1 METSGLF
8 SLFRGALAAVT
19 RWSPFVPLLFTKQA
33 HKCRTNT
40 KCCGIWESRY
50 VILRAFRH
58 EIFAAP
64 AVKGAAFFGK
74 PSNRGGFLTP
84 PSKHRYDF
92 RLIPNCTLAE
102 IQPSAI
108 ADQIGQSIP
117 GKGIVAC
124 TGLPLGGQKCEVE
137 LPQSSLAK
145 SAATQAPAPS
155 SSQDD
160 ASHAS
165 NAVHG

>member
-1 METSGLF
+1 V
-8 SLFRGALAAVT
+8 AA
-19 RWSPFVPLLFTKQA
+19 
-33 HKCRTNT
+33 
-40 KCCGIWESRY
+40 SR
-50 VILRAFRH
+50 LR
-58 EIFAAP
+58 
-64 AVKGAAFFGK
+64 
-74 PSNRGGFLTP
+74 L
-84 PSKHRYDF
+84 KHRYNF
-92 RLIPNCTLAE
+92 RLIADALNQLLYKYLIIYNGAECRMPRVSFFICSLVSLSACTLAE
-102 IQPSAI
+102 VQPFAI

-124 TGLPLGGQKCEVE
+124 AGLPLGGQKCEVE

-145 SAATQAPAPS
+145 SAAMQVPAPS

>member
-1 METSGLF
+1 M
-8 SLFRGALAAVT
+8 
-19 RWSPFVPLLFTKQA
+19 
-33 HKCRTNT
+33 
-40 KCCGIWESRY
+40 
-50 VILRAFRH
+50 RAFRH

-64 AVKGAAFFGK
+64 AVKARLFLESHQTEAASRLRLF
-74 PSNRGGFLTP
+74 
-84 PSKHRYDF
+84 KHRYNF
-92 RLIPNCTLAE
+92 RLIADGMNRLFYKYLIIYNGAECHMPRVSFFICSLVSLSACTLAE
-102 IQPSAI
+102 VQPFAI

-124 TGLPLGGQKCEVE
+124 AGLPLGGQKCEVE

-145 SAATQAPAPS
+145 AAATQAPSPS